1 MGAPTPAPPTTAA
14 PTTSEP
20 EPEPEPEPETS
31 LPAPTPTPT
40 QAATPASTTAASTSP
55 TTSTCSGEPCDSVAM
70 CRSQWGH
77 CGSGADYCNAQSL
90 WRAGGCTGASA
101 STSTTPSA
109 STSTTSSA
117 SAAESTSAAASTS
130 AATSSAPVSSECID
144 VQGSSCSHCMAT
156 NHVCYAETKSWCD
169 DFQYTWCG
177 STSLMQQ
184 SSPNRKRARSQAFLG
199 FIQIA
204 RSLSSREW

>member
-1 MGAPTPAPPTTAA
+1 MGT
-14 PTTSEP
+14 
-20 EPEPEPEPETS
+20 
-31 LPAPTPTPT
+31 
-40 QAATPASTTAASTSP
+40 
-55 TTSTCSGEPCDSVAM
+55 
-70 CRSQWGH
+70 
-77 CGSGADYCNAQSL
+77 
-90 WRAGGCTGASA
+90 ASA
-101 STSTTPSA
+101 GTS
-109 STSTTSSA
+109 SSA
-117 SAAESTSAAASTS
+117 SAAESTSVAASTS
-130 AATSSAPVSSECID
+130 AATSSAPLSSECID

-169 DFQYTWCG
+169 DFEYTWCG

>member
-1 MGAPTPAPPTTAA
+1 MG
-14 PTTSEP
+14 
-20 EPEPEPEPETS
+20 
-31 LPAPTPTPT
+31 
-40 QAATPASTTAASTSP
+40 
-55 TTSTCSGEPCDSVAM
+55 
-70 CRSQWGH
+70 
-77 CGSGADYCNAQSL
+77 
-90 WRAGGCTGASA
+90 
-101 STSTTPSA
+101 
-109 STSTTSSA
+109 TSSA

-144 VQGSSCSHCMAT
+144 VQGSSCSHGMAT
-156 NHVCYAETKSWCD
+156 NHVCYAETKSWGD
-169 DFQYTWCG
+169 DFEYTWCG

>member
-1 MGAPTPAPPTTAA
+1 MG
-14 PTTSEP
+14 
-20 EPEPEPEPETS
+20 EPEPETS
-31 LPAPTPTPT
+31 LPAPAPTPT
-40 QAATPASTTAASTSP
+40 QAAT
-55 TTSTCSGEPCDSVAM
+55 
-70 CRSQWGH
+70 
-77 CGSGADYCNAQSL
+77 
-90 WRAGGCTGASA
+90 
-101 STSTTPSA
+101 
-109 STSTTSSA
+109 SA

-144 VQGSSCSHCMAT
+144 VQGNSCSHCMAT
-156 NHVCYAETKSWCD
+156 NNVCYAETKSWCD

-184 SSPNRKRARSQAFLG
+184 SRPNRKRTRSQAFLG

>member
-1 MGAPTPAPPTTAA
+1 MG
-14 PTTSEP
+14 
-20 EPEPEPEPETS
+20 
-31 LPAPTPTPT
+31 
-40 QAATPASTTAASTSP
+40 TTAASTSP
-55 TTSTCSGEPCDSVAM
+55 TISTCSGDPCDSVSM

-77 CGSGADYCNAQSL
+77 CGSGADYCNEQSL

-101 STSTTPSA
+101 STTTTPSA

-117 SAAESTSAAASTS
+117 SAAESTSAATS
-130 AATSSAPVSSECID
+130 PAPVSSECID

-169 DFQYTWCG
+169 NFKYTWCG

-184 SSPNRKRARSQAFLG
+184 SSPNLRKRARSQAFLG